1 MKLILLFTT
10 FLFFTSCKQK
20 QQDVKDYISVDI
32 SEDIVIPK
40 HYIVTKT
47 NAQIKIDGLA
57 DEISWENASY
67 TSSFIDIEG
76 VKTPKYKTQAKMLW
90 DENFLYVYAK
100 MEEPHI
106 WGDITKRDAIIYLN
120 NDFEVFIDPSK
131 TGYGYGEVEINAL
144 NTVWDLFLDKPYR
157 VGGKANFHW
166 DLKNLKSAVFI
177 DGTLND
183 PNDHDKYWAL
193 EIAIPLKPLIN
204 LKNRPKTTPKEG
216 EQWRLNF
223 SRVEWDFNI
232 VNNTYQRK
240 KVDNKLQKEYNW
252 VWSNQKVINMHEPEK
267 WGFIQF
273 TTQENT
279 NNVEFI
285 EDKDLLIKQTAYA
298 LFRKTRYQDLKY
310 LLDKP
315 VNSELSLDVQ
325 YSKKEVLKA
334 TFLKTNFG
342 FEYKI
347 KSPLKENYF
356 IINEQGILKQ
366 L

>member
-20 QQDVKDYISVDI
+20 QQEIKDSIFVDI

-40 HYIVTKT
+40 HYIVSKT
-47 NAQIKIDGLA
+47 NTSIKIDGLA
-57 DEISWENASY
+57 DEDSWGNANF

-76 VKTPKYKTQAKMLW
+76 VKTPKYMTQAKMLW

-166 DLKNLKSAVFI
+166 DLKNLKSAVYI
-177 DGTLND
+177 DGTLNN
-183 PNDHDKYWAL
+183 PTDKDNYWSL
-193 EIAIPLKPLIN
+193 EIAIPLRPLIN

-223 SRVEWDFNI
+223 SRVEWDFDI
-232 VNNTYQRK
+232 VKNTYQRK

-267 WGFIQF
+267 WGYIQF

-279 NNVEFI
+279 DNVEFI

-310 LLDKP
+310 LLDKSI
-315 VNSELSLDVQ
+315 NSELNLDVQ
-325 YSKKEVLKA
+325 YSKKDKLKA

-347 KSPLKENYF
+347 KSPLTENYF

>member
-1 MKLILLFTT
+1 MRLILVFIV
-10 FLFFTSCKQK
+10 FLFFNSCKQY
-20 QQDVKDYISVDI
+20 QAEVVLPISIDVTKDIA
-32 SEDIVIPK
+32 IPK

-47 NAQIKIDGLA
+47 NTPIKVDGLA
-57 DEISWENASY
+57 EEASWKNALY

-76 VKTPKYKTQAKMLW
+76 VKTPKFNTKAKMLW
-90 DENFLYVYAK
+90 DDKFLYVYAI

-131 TGYGYGEVEINAL
+131 TGFGYGEVEINAL

-166 DLKNLKSAVFI
+166 DLKYLKSAVHI
-177 DGTLND
+177 DGTLNN
-183 PNDHDKYWAL
+183 PNDIDNYWAL

-204 LKNRPKTTPKEG
+204 LKNKPKTGPKEG

-223 SRVEWDFNI
+223 SRVEWDFDI
-232 VNNTYQRK
+232 VDDTYQRK
-240 KVDNKLQKEYNW
+240 KVVNKLQREYNW

-267 WGFIQF
+267 WSYIQF
-273 TTQENT
+273 TNQENSDK
-279 NNVEFI
+279 VDFI
-285 EDKDLLIKQTAYA
+285 EDEDILVKQAAYA
-298 LFRKTRYQDLKY
+298 LFRKTRYQDLKHF
-310 LLDKP
+310 LDKP
-315 VNSELSLDVQ
+315 VNSKLDIEVS
-325 YSKKEVLKA
+325 YSEKDILLGE
-334 TFLKTNFG
+334 FLKTNFG

-347 KSPLKENYF
+347 KSPITDAFY
-356 IINEQGILKQ
+356 IINEQGNLKQ